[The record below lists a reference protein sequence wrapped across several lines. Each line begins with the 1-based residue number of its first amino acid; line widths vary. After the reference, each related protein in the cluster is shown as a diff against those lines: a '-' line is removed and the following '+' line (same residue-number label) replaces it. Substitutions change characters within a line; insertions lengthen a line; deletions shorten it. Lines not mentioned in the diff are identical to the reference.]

1 MFQTVM
7 GKMVLSKKSVT
18 TNERIYKLKNAQLLI
33 AKARR
38 TPARAIALRMS
49 LIVTVVPDL
58 II

>member
-1 MFQTVM
+1 M